1 MSLAK
6 SGQIKNICQ
15 PIALLTFK
23 EYLIGYGSDKLKEA
37 GEAVIE
43 KELEEIPNDKVR
55 ALTRERL
62 TKLEQ
67 GEQDLYF

>member
-15 PIALLTFK
+15 PNALLTFK